1 VVAEDRAAI
10 VVGGAGGIGSAISR
24 RLAAEGYRVTVADR
38 DIAHAQ
44 ELAASLDG
52 EGHSATDIDIIDQAS
67 VDAAFEAVEAS
78 GPAAVLAIASGGPL
92 TDLSKHPTV
101 ATLSPADWRATVEYN
116 LTAVFLVIQ
125 KFAQLRTARRLE
137 HSRIVTISSTSGQVA
152 QSVIDIAYA
161 SSKAGIFGMSRQAAH
176 DLAGVGV
183 TVNTIAAGVVGTPAF
198 MRNTGP
204 DVRAGAAAGTLLKR
218 LATPEEIAAGV
229 AYLCSRD
236 AAYITGTILDINGG
250 SYQN

>member
-1 VVAEDRAAI
+1 V
-10 VVGGAGGIGSAISR
+10 
-24 RLAAEGYRVTVADR
+24 EGYRVTVADR
-38 DIAHAQ
+38 DIALAR

-52 EGHSATDIDIIDQAS
+52 KGHSATDVDILDQVSVSSAFDAS
-67 VDAAFEAVEAS
+67 EARD
-78 GPAAVLAIASGGPL
+78 PAAVLAIASGGPL
-92 TDLSKHPTV
+92 ADLSKRPTV

-116 LTAVFLVIQ
+116 LTGVFLLIQ
-125 KFAQLRTARRLE
+125 KFAQLRIARPLE
-137 HSRIVTISSTSGQVA
+137 HSRIVTISSTSGQIV
-152 QSVIDIAYA
+152 QSVIDVAYA
-161 SSKAGIFGMSRQAAH
+161 SSKAGIFGLSRQAAH

-204 DVRAGAAAGTLLKR
+204 EVRAGAAAGTLLKR
-218 LATPEEIAAGV
+218 IATPEEIAAGV

-236 AAYITGTILDINGG
+236 AAYVTGTILDINGG